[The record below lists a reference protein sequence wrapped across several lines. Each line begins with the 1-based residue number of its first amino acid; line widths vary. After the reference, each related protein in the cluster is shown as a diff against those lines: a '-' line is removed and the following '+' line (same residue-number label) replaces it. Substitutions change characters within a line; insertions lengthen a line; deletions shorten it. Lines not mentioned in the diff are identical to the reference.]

1 MSQFCMVE
9 DYGDGT
15 ISFWI
20 TDMDDADRSAIDQIL
35 DKYAHTG
42 YSCRGLPEPI
52 LAELAELYNK
62 EG

>member
-1 MSQFCMVE
+1 MSEFCMVE

-20 TDMDDADRSAIDQIL
+20 TDMDDADRNAIDQIL
-35 DKYAHTG
+35 EKYATQG

-52 LAELAELYNK
+52 LSELAELYK
-62 EG
+62 